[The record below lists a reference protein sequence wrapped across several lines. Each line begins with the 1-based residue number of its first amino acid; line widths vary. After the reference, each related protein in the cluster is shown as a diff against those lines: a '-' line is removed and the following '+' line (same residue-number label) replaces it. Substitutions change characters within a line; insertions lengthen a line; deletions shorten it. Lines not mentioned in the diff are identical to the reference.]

1 MKTDLFVYYR
11 ARIEDASAIAQQVAK
26 LQASLGLPASLHRRP
41 EVKDGVHTW
50 MEVYRAI
57 PAGFEAQLAAAVADS
72 PLPGLIAGERHCEF
86 FLEVA
91 TCA

>member
-1 MKTDLFVYYR
+1 MKTDLFVYYK
-11 ARIEDASAIAQQVAK
+11 AQAGDAAAIAAHVSR
-26 LQASLGLPASLHRRP
+26 LQAGLGLPASLHRRP
-41 EVKDGVHTW
+41 EEKEGLHTW

-57 PAGFEAQLAAAVADS
+57 PEDFAARLTAVVDGDELAS
-72 PLPGLIAGERHCEF
+72 LIVGERHYEF